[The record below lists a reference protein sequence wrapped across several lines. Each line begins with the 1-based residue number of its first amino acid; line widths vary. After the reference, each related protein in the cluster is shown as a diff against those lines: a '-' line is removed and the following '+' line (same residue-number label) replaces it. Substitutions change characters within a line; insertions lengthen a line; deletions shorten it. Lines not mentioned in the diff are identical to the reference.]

1 MLFSWARH
9 YTLPMPLSTHEFRG
23 VLVNSPGNLTK
34 CWIRWGEGG
43 KGVVVTRN
51 GLTFYLEG
59 VLGRGA
65 NNTLSRFMFY
75 SSLGCWLNL
84 YFFRRKFKCLLSHK
98 FLPTPLSCCCSP
110 VLSSVPFGNSCLK
123 PVIPQ
128 LRSVVLLNWTV
139 VTYEFKIYFRAL
151 FDWLS

>member
-9 YTLPMPLSTHEFRG
+9 YTLPMPLSNHEFRG

-34 CWIRWGEGG
+34 CWIRVGG
-43 KGVVVTRN
+43 G
-51 GLTFYLEG
+51 
-59 VLGRGA
+59 GRGGSDSQWTNILSGGGIWPGA
-65 NNTLSRFMFY
+65 NNSLSRFMFY

-139 VTYEFKIYFRAL
+139 VTYGFKIYFRAL